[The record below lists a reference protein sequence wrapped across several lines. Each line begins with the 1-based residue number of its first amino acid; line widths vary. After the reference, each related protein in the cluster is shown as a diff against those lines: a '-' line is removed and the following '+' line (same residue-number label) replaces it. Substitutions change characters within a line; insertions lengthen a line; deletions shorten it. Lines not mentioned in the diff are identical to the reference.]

1 MSVKPVTVTTKHDTP
16 LFDPEDHCNLAA
28 QQMGLDP
35 EDIRCVSAG
44 PDSAAEV
51 SKEIVSED
59 GTVLIPRKLAYTRI
73 TTWAE
78 RTRAPAVEQPPEPEP
93 ETIPWPTLSLPRGAR
108 WHGSVTIDGVTAEL
122 NFISDGTKLVL
133 LDSAEGK
140 AIYGG
145 EPPVTAV
152 STGNSFG

>member
-1 MSVKPVTVTTKHDTP
+1 MSVKPVTVTTTHNTP
-16 LFDPEDHCNLAA
+16 AFDPEDHRKAA
-28 QQMGLDP
+28 AEQMGLDP
-35 EDIRCVSAG
+35 LDIHCVSAG

-78 RTRAPAVEQPPEPEP
+78 RARAPVVEQPPEPEP

-108 WHGSVTIDGVTAEL
+108 YHGHVTIDGVTTEE
-122 NFISDGTKLVL
+122 NFISDGDKLL
-133 LDSAEGK
+133 LIDSDEGK
-140 AIYGG
+140 AIL
-145 EPPVTAV
+145 EALK
-152 STGNSFG
+152 